1 MTIIQL
7 LTIFCGENRW
17 EVLPQIEV
25 MIRNN
30 PSLHQNIAPHIKPQI
45 VKKKP
50 PVSNPAKKRLWEFRH
65 EPSFKYIYYYMI
77 ISEISNKQ
85 TCMYVYLYI
94 YM

>member
-45 VKKKP
+45 VKKP

-65 EPSFKYIYYYMI
+65 EPSFKYIYI
-77 ISEISNKQ
+77 L
-85 TCMYVYLYI
+85 LYD
-94 YM
+94 YK

>member
-30 PSLHQNIAPHIKPQI
+30 PSLHQNIAPHIKPQM
-45 VKKKP
+45 VKKTTRIK
-50 PVSNPAKKRLWEFRH
+50 SRKEETLG
-65 EPSFKYIYYYMI
+65 
-77 ISEISNKQ
+77 ISTWAFI
-85 TCMYVYLYI
+85 
-94 YM
+94 